1 MRQHQVRVQF
11 LNEKIERFTINPGD
25 DGATLLQIVFDRLTL
40 IEQDYFGL
48 QYGNEDSLAWI
59 DAGKPLKSQI
69 KNLDSEV
76 IRFAV
81 KFWPLLPASQL
92 IDEHTR
98 YLFNLQIKSEIKHKR
113 FTSLQPNDQILVKLL
128 AFYVQAD
135 FGDFDNK
142 ECETTTY
149 INEVIGT
156 DKSFQDLVD
165 LEKIRNEHK
174 LHHGENPAECD
185 LQILR
190 IVSKLEC
197 YGITTYQTNFKGKE
211 LAVNW
216 TGVHVVDNGKR
227 VETFDWKNLRKV
239 SFHKDAILLKLRHP
253 DANQQVV
260 KYKFKTRNHAKA
272 FWKLCV
278 ETHAFFF
285 LEVNHDKR
293 GGSDRASRGKHGI
306 LSKGS
311 TFSFVGNTI
320 KEVQHGA
327 QNTPGRPFERTRTL
341 RNSQINGQMVN
352 GGASVTSFDKKNE
365 EKAKLVNKISKETR
379 EIHSGSDGMEVDGD
393 KSSPVRQTNIDEQI
407 MDSPESPYNDG
418 DYDIPKPVDHEEN
431 VIEEEEDQAEPIYDI
446 PQNVPIS
453 PITVAG
459 QKNNAEI
466 TTSTEMFQNNEKI
479 PPEGLFSRKKAS
491 FQCWKLFIL
500 PNAQF
505 HFLNSPPNI
514 SVFPL
519 PTANPR

>member
-1 MRQHQVRVQF
+1 MRHHQVRVQF
-11 LNEKIERFTINPGD
+11 LNEKIERFSINPGD
-25 DGATLLQIVFDRLTL
+25 DGASLLQTVYNRLAL

-48 QYGNEDSLAWI
+48 QYGTEDSIAWI

-113 FTSLQPNDQILVKLL
+113 FTSLQPNDQTLIKLL
-128 AFYVQAD
+128 AYYVQAD
-135 FGDFDNK
+135 FGDFDAK
-142 ECETTTY
+142 ECDSVNY
-149 INEVIGT
+149 LNEIIG
-156 DKSFQDLVD
+156 DKSFHDLVD
-165 LEKIRNEHK
+165 HEKVREEHK

-197 YGITTYQTNFKGKE
+197 YGITCYQTNFKGKE

-216 TGVHVVDNGKR
+216 TGVHVIDNGKR

-239 SFHKDAILLKLRHP
+239 SFHKDALLLKLRHP

-260 KYKFKTRNHAKA
+260 KYKFRTRNHAKA

-285 LEVNHDKR
+285 LEVNQDKR
-293 GGSDRASRGKHGI
+293 GGLDRTKRGKHGI

-320 KEVQHGA
+320 KEVQEGA
-327 QNTPGRPFERTRTL
+327 KCTPGRPFER
-341 RNSQINGQMVN
+341 
-352 GGASVTSFDKKNE
+352 K
-365 EKAKLVNKISKETR
+365 KLVRMSQMNNSSSSFEQQQQQQQQPKTEQKSQVMKIPKET
-379 EIHSGSDGMEVDGD
+379 EDVNMKTD
-393 KSSPVRQTNIDEQI
+393 SPVRQTNIDDQI
-407 MDSPESPYNDG
+407 MDTSPESPYMENDG
-418 DYDIPKPVDHEEN
+418 DYDIPKPVDEQDNQQQEEN
-431 VIEEEEDQAEPIYDI
+431 PDPIYDI

-453 PITVAG
+453 PIAVAA
-459 QKNNAEI
+459 QKSKAVISN
-466 TTSTEMFQNNEKI
+466 STEYFKQI
-479 PPEGLFSRKKAS
+479 F
-491 FQCWKLFIL
+491 
-500 PNAQF
+500 
-505 HFLNSPPNI
+505 
-514 SVFPL
+514 
-519 PTANPR
+519 

>member
-1 MRQHQVRVQF
+1 MRHHQVRVQF

-25 DGATLLQIVFDRLTL
+25 DGATLLQTVYNRLAL

-48 QYGNEDSLAWI
+48 QYGTEDSLAWI

-113 FTSLQPNDQILVKLL
+113 FSSLQPNDPTLVKIL

-142 ECETTTY
+142 ECETTIY
-149 INEVIGT
+149 LNEVIGT

-227 VETFDWKNLRKV
+227 VETFDWRSLRKV
-239 SFHKDAILLKLRHP
+239 SFHKDAILLKLRQA

-293 GGSDRASRGKHGI
+293 GGSDRTSRGKHGI

-320 KEVQHGA
+320 KEVQQGA
-327 QNTPGRPFERTRTL
+327 QNTPGRPFERTRTV
-341 RNSQINGQMVN
+341 RNGQINGQVNGQINGQMVN
-352 GGASVTSFDKKNE
+352 GVTSVTSFDKNNE
-365 EKAKLVNKISKETR
+365 EKQQKLVDKISKETR
-379 EIHSGSDGMEVDGD
+379 DIHSGSDGMEVDGNKD
-393 KSSPVRQTNIDEQI
+393 YSPVRQTNIDEQI

-418 DYDIPKPVDHEEN
+418 DYDIPKPVDHKEN
-431 VIEEEEDQAEPIYDI
+431 VIEEEEAEAEPIYDI

-453 PITVAG
+453 PITVTG
-459 QKNNAEI
+459 QKNSAAI
-466 TTSTEMFQNNEKI
+466 TTSTDTFE
-479 PPEGLFSRKKAS
+479 
-491 FQCWKLFIL
+491 
-500 PNAQF
+500 
-505 HFLNSPPNI
+505 NS
-514 SVFPL
+514 
-519 PTANPR
+519 